1 MWNIAIKVQ
10 ESGHRGGVRDGHTGQ
25 QDRIDRM
32 DTDPVKVELSSLT
45 EMQKEFNGAR
55 IVFSV
60 NVVGIIGHPSA
71 NKIFSKPHALCKDQL
86 K

>member
-1 MWNIAIKVQ
+1 M
-10 ESGHRGGVRDGHTGQ
+10 
-25 QDRIDRM
+25 
-32 DTDPVKVELSSLT
+32 KVELSSLT

-86 K
+86 KIDHRSTYKTKLLNF